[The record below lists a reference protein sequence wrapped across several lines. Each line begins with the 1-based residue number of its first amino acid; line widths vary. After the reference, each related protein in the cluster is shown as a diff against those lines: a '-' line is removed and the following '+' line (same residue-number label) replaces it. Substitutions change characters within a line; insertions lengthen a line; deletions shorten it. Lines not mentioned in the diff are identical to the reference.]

1 MLSFLFPKECL
12 VCSKT
17 GLWLCKTCQKNL
29 FDTLPSCIV
38 CKKLS
43 NGFQTHSVC
52 SKNSCLDSVVTFW
65 RYNEYSKKLV
75 HSFKYKDRYRVG
87 EFLFSLFENKLEK
100 IDFES
105 SVLIPLPSHR
115 SKVLERGF
123 NPTQNLCEMIS
134 EKKRVCVNTNFVTKN
149 KAISAQASLE
159 YSERFDNVKDIF
171 SVNEDESKKIKKFK
185 KILIVDDIVTTGA
198 TINELAFEIKK
209 NLNYDIEIH
218 GVCVFQGIHISSKK

>member
-12 VCSKT
+12 VCLKT

-29 FDTLPSCIV
+29 FDTLPNCIV

-43 NGFQTHSVC
+43 NGFKTHCVC
-52 SKNSCLDSVVTFW
+52 SKDSCLKSVVTFW

-87 EFLFSLFENKLEK
+87 EFLFSLFEKKLDK
-100 IDFES
+100 IDLSS

-115 SKVLERGF
+115 RKVLERGF
-123 NPTQNLCEMIS
+123 NPTQNICEMIS
-134 EKKRVCVNTNFVTKN
+134 EKKRVCIETNFVTK
-149 KAISAQASLE
+149 KQAVSAQASLE
-159 YSERFDNVKDIF
+159 YSERFENVKDIF
-171 SVNEDESKKIKKFK
+171 SVNEVEVKKVKRFK

-198 TINELAFEIKK
+198 TINELASEIEKEVG
-209 NLNYDIEIH
+209 NDIEIH
-218 GVCVFQGIHISSKK
+218 GICIFQGIHISSKK